1 MGVMKDLP
9 VVDKSG
15 NVVPSP
21 TPPESKAPAT
31 SSSKPAETKSSQP
44 QAKKDPT
51 KIKKGFFNDVKD
63 DKPMYGPEGSV
74 QGINMSSK
82 VMAPVTVAG
91 MQQRMPVEYGKIL
104 PITVDEP
111 KPKDEDSD

>member
-1 MGVMKDLP
+1 MKDLP
-9 VVDKSG
+9 VVDKAG
-15 NVVPSP
+15 NVVPSSTP
-21 TPPESKAPAT
+21 TESKGPKAPAT
-31 SSSKPAETKSSQP
+31 SSTKPAETKAAQP